1 MSPRTAQLSRNSGY
15 PCSMGVGKDNY
26 SGNVVSR
33 SRMIIGL
40 LILILLLVLSLV
52 WQASKTM
59 HSNRETAT
67 QVLQDYARLV
77 CDEFARR
84 AMGEIGYYGYYAQI
98 SSISQQFMAGAD
110 ILAPDQV
117 SESGDSDAPGSTL
130 ALYRFLI
137 VPESAEVRFSQRPDT
152 AATIK
157 AYLLR
162 KAVNILGKGASES
175 GFYIDHATIE
185 GRARSFVFARANDPD
200 RVFGFAV
207 DRSGLAERLR
217 QLFER
222 DALLPR
228 SLAGGEITNE
238 YIFLRFT
245 DHNNQVL
252 FQSREAHDP
261 YLLAFRDLKVEYE
274 GVFDGHTIAAAID
287 SSVADS
293 LVIGGLP
300 RSRLPVLIITVLL
313 TVGLLIA
320 AIRQLYLEHALMK
333 MRSNFVSEVSHEL
346 RTPLTQIRMFAET
359 LLFERYK
366 TADDKRR
373 ALEIINR
380 ESQRLIHLVEN
391 VLRFSGRDG
400 GQRDLA
406 LSRTDLVPL
415 VQRVVDEFRPL
426 AEGTGNSLHVDLDA
440 RAEAEID
447 TDALRQILL
456 NLLDNAI
463 KYGPEDQEVRV
474 SLQRRSD
481 SIRLSVCDQGPGIP
495 RADREKI
502 WGGYYRLER
511 ERDSAIAGTGIG
523 LAVVRELVT
532 LHGGSVR
539 VVGSDAGGAC
549 FVVEIPIVQESR

>member
-1 MSPRTAQLSRNSGY
+1 
-15 PCSMGVGKDNY
+15 MGAGKDKY

-40 LILILLLVLSLV
+40 LVLILLLVVGLV
-52 WQASKTM
+52 WQASETM
-59 HSNRETAT
+59 RSNRDTAT

-84 AMGEIGYYGYYAQI
+84 AMGEIGYYGYYAHI
-98 SSISQQFMAGAD
+98 NSMGQQLVAGAD
-110 ILAPDQV
+110 ILAEAGVPEGRNASAADSSLAQYRFVIDPEATDVRFSQPPESADSIEIHLLGKARDILRKPV
-117 SESGDSDAPGSTL
+117 SESGL
-130 ALYRFLI
+130 F
-137 VPESAEVRFSQRPDT
+137 V
-152 AATIK
+152 
-157 AYLLR
+157 
-162 KAVNILGKGASES
+162 
-175 GFYIDHATIE
+175 DHPIIE
-185 GRARSFVFARANDPD
+185 GQAHSFVFARASDSD

-207 DRSGLAERLR
+207 DRSGLADRLHH
-217 QLFER
+217 LFEQ
-222 DALLPR
+222 DALLPT

-238 YIFLRFT
+238 YIFLRFA
-245 DHNNQVL
+245 DHNEQVL
-252 FQSREAHDP
+252 FQSRQAHEPD
-261 YLLAFRDLKVEYE
+261 LMAFRYLNTEYE
-274 GVFDGHTIAAAID
+274 GVFEGHTIAAAID

-300 RSRLPVLIITVLL
+300 GSRLPALVVIVLL

-373 ALEIINR
+373 ALAIINR

-391 VLRFSGRDG
+391 VLRFSGRNG
-400 GQRDLA
+400 KQRELVLTHSGLA
-406 LSRTDLVPL
+406 PI

-426 AEGTGNSLHVDLDA
+426 AEGAGNSLHVDLDA
-440 RAEAEID
+440 RAETAID
-447 TDALRQILL
+447 SDALRQILL
-456 NLLDNAI
+456 NLLDNAV
-463 KYGPEDQEVRV
+463 KYGPTDQLVRV
-474 SLQRRSD
+474 SLQRQPD
-481 SIRLSVCDQGPGIP
+481 CIRLTVSDQGPGVP
-495 RADREKI
+495 RANRAKI

-511 ERDSAIAGTGIG
+511 ERQSAIAGTGIG
-523 LAVVRELVT
+523 LSVVRELVR

-539 VVGSDAGGAC
+539 VDDSDDVGAC
-549 FVVEIPIVQESR
+549 FVVEFPVVQESQ

>member
-1 MSPRTAQLSRNSGY
+1 MDA
-15 PCSMGVGKDNY
+15 GKDKY

-40 LILILLLVLSLV
+40 LILILLLVLGLV
-52 WQASKTM
+52 WQASETLR
-59 HSNRETAT
+59 SNRDTTT

-84 AMGEIGYYGYYAQI
+84 AMGEIGYYGYYTHINSLRQRFI
-98 SSISQQFMAGAD
+98 AGED
-110 ILAPDQV
+110 ILANTQ
-117 SESGDSDAPGSTL
+117 
-130 ALYRFLI
+130 
-137 VPESAEVRFSQRPDT
+137 VPESTLSRYRFVVDPETAEVWFSHPPQA
-152 AATIK
+152 AATME
-157 AYLLR
+157 AHLLR
-162 KAVNILGKGASES
+162 MARDILAKPESES
-175 GFYIDHATIE
+175 GFSIDHLVVDEQAHT
-185 GRARSFVFARANDPD
+185 FVFARANDPD

-207 DRSGLAERLR
+207 DRSGLTDRLH

-222 DALLPR
+222 DALLPT
-228 SLAGGEITNE
+228 SLADGEITNE

-245 DHNNQVL
+245 DHNEQVL
-252 FQSREAHDP
+252 FQSREAHDL
-261 YLLAFRDLKVEYE
+261 YLLAFRELSTEYE
-274 GVFDGHTIAAAID
+274 GIFDGHTIAAAID
-287 SSVADS
+287 ATVADS

-300 RSRLPVLIITVLL
+300 SSRLPVLVITVLL

-320 AIRQLYLEHALMK
+320 AIRQLYLEHALMR

-366 TADDKRR
+366 TGNDKRR

-391 VLRFSGRDG
+391 VLRFSGRNGDR
-400 GQRDLA
+400 RDLA
-406 LSRTDLVPL
+406 LAHTGLAPL

-426 AEGTGNSLHVDLDA
+426 AEGAGNSLQVDLDA
-440 RAEAEID
+440 RAEAVID
-447 TDALRQILL
+447 NDALRQILL
-456 NLLDNAI
+456 NLLDNAV
-463 KYGPEDQEVRV
+463 KYGPSGQIVRI
-474 SLQRRSD
+474 SLQQQPD
-481 SIRLSVCDQGPGIP
+481 SVRLSVSDQGPGVP

-511 ERDSAIAGTGIG
+511 ERHSAIAGTGIG

-532 LHGGSVR
+532 QHGGSVWADDS
-539 VVGSDAGGAC
+539 GDGGAC
-549 FVVEIPIVQESR
+549 FVVEFPAAEESQ